1 MKKENKLSLMVIA
14 MMAVAIVGVAVL
26 LLWQASAISV
36 NSKDVYKM
44 TQLTIILATLAIASA
59 VAIMFFVLSK
69 TTEAGRGGLREVAAA
84 IQEIARES
92 EGLLKM
98 NMVMKGIASQTNL
111 LSINAAI
118 KAAHAGEAG
127 KGLAVFAE
135 EIRELAESSS
145 EQSEIISDVLKKIIG
160 SIGNIAK
167 STEGV
172 LNKFETIDSS
182 VRTVARQED
191 NIRSAMEEQGQ
202 GSKQVLDSVV
212 NVNDTSIWDRES
224 IKTLMREISHFE
236 VD

>member
-1 MKKENKLSLMVIA
+1 
-14 MMAVAIVGVAVL
+14 
-26 LLWQASAISV
+26 
-36 NSKDVYKM
+36 M

-59 VAIMFFVLSK
+59 IMFFVLSETNK
-69 TTEAGRGGLREVAAA
+69 AGRGGLREVAAD

-98 NMVMKGIASQTNL
+98 NMVMKSIVSKTNL

-172 LNKFETIDSS
+172 LNKSETISS

-202 GSKQVLDSVV
+202 GSKQVIDSVV
-212 NVNDTSIWDRES
+212 NVNDTSRES

-236 VD
+236 VE